1 MNTRFQFEQS
11 SSTPR
16 IWPVGQLCVLIADV
30 LQAKFNPVQVQGEVS
45 SFARASSGHCYFNLK
60 DETGQLRCAMFKR
73 AASLLSRPL
82 KDGDLITAKGNL
94 GVYAGRG
101 DLQLIVEAV
110 ELSGQGNLFE
120 EFLKIKAKLMAEG
133 LFDLDKKR
141 DLVSRPKGIG
151 VVTSLGAAAFQDVLT
166 ALRRRVPHIP
176 VVIAPALVQGTD
188 APRSIAQALRSLFER
203 DDIEVILLVRGGG
216 SMEDLWCF
224 NDERLARVVAQSPYP
239 LISGVGHET
248 DFTIVDFCADLRAA
262 TPTAA
267 AELCASPLEQ
277 LQAEMSSYELMMAR
291 IMNARFDRDAQ
302 RLDTLQM
309 RLGRPSLYMSKERS
323 KLELLEQKLNPS
335 LRRVTDRAQAQLSM
349 LSQRL
354 VPSLKLAQER
364 AQVTL
369 GQLELRHRGA
379 KDAQLKRQDDALG
392 RAQLRLQL
400 LDPSLVLQRG
410 FAWLSDEAGVPV
422 TNRSSVSL
430 GQELSAQLSDGALQ
444 VKVLA
449 K

>member
-1 MNTRFQFEQS
+1 
-11 SSTPR
+11 
-16 IWPVGQLCVLIADV
+16 VLIADV

-73 AASLLSRPL
+73 AASLLARPL

-176 VVIAPALVQGTD
+176 VVISPALVQGTD

-379 KDAQLKRQDDALG
+379 KDAQLKRQDDALD

>member
-1 MNTRFQFEQS
+1 
-11 SSTPR
+11 
-16 IWPVGQLCVLIADV
+16 
-30 LQAKFNPVQVQGEVS
+30 
-45 SFARASSGHCYFNLK
+45 
-60 DETGQLRCAMFKR
+60 
-73 AASLLSRPL
+73 LLSRPL

-291 IMNARFDRDAQ
+291 VMNARFDRDAQ

-379 KDAQLKRQDDALG
+379 KDAQLKRQDDALD

>member
-1 MNTRFQFEQS
+1 MDTRSQFEDPRN
-11 SSTPR
+11 TPR
-16 IWPVGQLCVLIADV
+16 IWPVGELCVLIADV
-30 LQAKFNPVQVQGEVS
+30 LHAKFNPIQVQGEVS

-73 AASLLSRPL
+73 AASQLERPL

-101 DLQLIVEAV
+101 DLQLIVESV
-110 ELSGQGNLFE
+110 QRSGQGNLFE

-133 LFDLDKKR
+133 FFEIDRKR
-141 DLVSRPKGIG
+141 PIALRPKGIG

-166 ALRRRVPHIP
+166 ALRRRVPHRP
-176 VVIAPALVQGTD
+176 VIIAPSLVQGPE
-188 APRSIAQALRSLFER
+188 APRSIAQALRSLYVR
-203 DDIEVILLVRGGG
+203 DDIDVILLVRGGG

-224 NDERLARVVAQSPYP
+224 NDERLARLVCESPMP

-267 AELCASPLEQ
+267 AELCATPIEQ
-277 LQAEMSSYELMMAR
+277 LRAEMSAFALLISRLMIAR
-291 IMNARFDRDAQ
+291 LDKDAQ
-302 RLDTLQM
+302 RLDALQL

-323 KLELLEQKLNPS
+323 RLELLEQKLTPS
-335 LRRVTDRAQAQLSM
+335 LTRAHDRAQAKLSM
-349 LSQRL
+349 LAQRL
-354 VPSLKLAQER
+354 VPSLNLAQER
-364 AQVTL
+364 AQVSLKRLEVRLL
-369 GQLELRHRGA
+369 GL
-379 KDAQLKRQDDALG
+379 KDHQLKSHDDALQ

-410 FAWLSDEAGVPV
+410 FAWLCDEAGVPV
-422 TNRSSVSL
+422 TRRSAVGV
-430 GQELSAQLSDGALQ
+430 GQELSAQLSDGTLQ
-444 VKVLA
+444 LKVLG

>member
-16 IWPVGQLCVLIADV
+16 IWPVGELCVLIADV

-73 AASLLSRPL
+73 AASLLARPL

-176 VVIAPALVQGTD
+176 VVISPALVQGTD

-379 KDAQLKRQDDALG
+379 KDAQLKRQDDALD

>member
-11 SSTPR
+11 SVPPR
-16 IWPVGQLCVLIADV
+16 IWPVGELCVLIADV

-73 AASLLSRPL
+73 AASLLARPL

-176 VVIAPALVQGTD
+176 VVISPALVQGTD

-379 KDAQLKRQDDALG
+379 KDAQLKRQDDALD

>member
-1 MNTRFQFEQS
+1 
-11 SSTPR
+11 
-16 IWPVGQLCVLIADV
+16 
-30 LQAKFNPVQVQGEVS
+30 
-45 SFARASSGHCYFNLK
+45 
-60 DETGQLRCAMFKR
+60 
-73 AASLLSRPL
+73 
-82 KDGDLITAKGNL
+82 
-94 GVYAGRG
+94 
-101 DLQLIVEAV
+101 
-110 ELSGQGNLFE
+110 
-120 EFLKIKAKLMAEG
+120 MAEG

-141 DLVSRPKGIG
+141 ALVSRPKGIG

-176 VVIAPALVQGTD
+176 VVISPALVQGTD